1 MFLLSVHALLL
12 LEENGLRAVSNQ
24 KGRVIRSLMRVK
36 TGEQSQMQSYDRRG
50 IKNNELN
57 IWKVIMIKSIGYKAR
72 PDCLGSNPGSSNY

>member
-12 LEENGLRAVSNQ
+12 LEGNGLRAVSNQ

-50 IKNNELN
+50 IKNNELMKGN
-57 IWKVIMIKSIGYKAR
+57 N
-72 PDCLGSNPGSSNY
+72 D

>member
-12 LEENGLRAVSNQ
+12 LEGNGLRAVSNQ

-72 PDCLGSNPGSSNY
+72 LDCLGSNPGSSNY